1 MPASAPSSLSD
12 LVRQQLA
19 TVLDPEIR
27 RPITECDMVESVL
40 VDPNGM
46 ARITI
51 LLTVS
56 GCPMRDQLTEGVT
69 TAALRV
75 DGVRDVAITFGVMTD
90 EQRKALQTKLRG
102 GAPARENK
110 FTRPDSLTRVFAV
123 ASGKG
128 GVGKSSVTTNLAVGL
143 AAQGLKVGV
152 LDADIYGHSIPVMF
166 GVADERPTRVEEMIM
181 PITAHGVR
189 LISIGMLKPKREQVV
204 AWRGP
209 MLDKALAQMLSDVF
223 WGDLDILLLD
233 LPPGTGDVA
242 ISVGQQLGSGTEVL
256 VVTTPQ
262 DSAAEVA
269 ERAGTMASMLE
280 QKVIGIVENMSYLV
294 CPHCG
299 PGHRLEVFG
308 SGGGERVASTLT
320 TRLGYDIPVL
330 AHIPLDP
337 RLGAGADSG
346 MPLVL
351 SDPDSPAALELARVA
366 GRLAGRS
373 RSLLGRRLGLTPVG

>member
-1 MPASAPSSLSD
+1 MPVSTLPSLPD

-27 RPITECDMVESVL
+27 RPITEIDMVESVL
-40 VDPNGM
+40 VDPNAV
-46 ARITI
+46 ARVTI

-56 GCPMRDQLTEGVT
+56 GCPMRDKLTEDVT
-69 TAALRV
+69 AAALRV
-75 DGVRDVAITFGVMTD
+75 DGVRDVAITFGVMTE

-102 GAPARENK
+102 GAPAKENK
-110 FTRPDSLTRVFAV
+110 FTKPDSLTRVFAV

-143 AAQGLKVGV
+143 AKQGLKVGV

-209 MLDKALAQMLSDVF
+209 MLDKALAQMLSDVY
-223 WGDLDILLLD
+223 WGDLDVLLLD

-299 PGHRLEVFG
+299 PEHKLEVFG

-330 AHIPLDP
+330 ARVPLDP

-351 SDPDSPAALELARVA
+351 SDPDSPAAMELAKVA

-373 RSLLGRRLGLTPVG
+373 RSLLGRRLGLTPVS

>member
-1 MPASAPSSLSD
+1 MPVSTLPTLPD
-12 LVRQQLA
+12 LVRRQLA

-27 RPITECDMVESVL
+27 RPITEIDMVESVL
-40 VDPNGM
+40 VDPNAV

-56 GCPMRDQLTEGVT
+56 GCPMRDKLTEDVT
-69 TAALRV
+69 AAALRV
-75 DGVRDVAITFGVMTD
+75 DGVRDVAITFGVMTE

-102 GAPARENK
+102 GAPAKENK
-110 FTRPDSLTRVFAV
+110 FTKPDSLTRVFAV

-143 AAQGLKVGV
+143 AKQGLKVGV

-209 MLDKALAQMLSDVF
+209 MLDKALAQMLSDVY
-223 WGDLDILLLD
+223 WGDLDVLLLD

-299 PGHRLEVFG
+299 PEHKLEVFG

-320 TRLGYDIPVL
+320 GRLGYDIPVL
-330 AHIPLDP
+330 ARIPLDP

-351 SDPDSPAALELARVA
+351 SDPDSPAAMELAKVA

-373 RSLLGRRLGLTPVG
+373 RSLLGRRLGLTPVS

>member
-1 MPASAPSSLSD
+1 MPVSASSSLPD

-40 VDPNGM
+40 VDPTAV

-56 GCPMRDQLTEGVT
+56 GCPMRDKLTEDVT
-69 TAALRV
+69 SAALRV

-143 AAQGLKVGV
+143 AGQGLKVGV

-189 LISIGMLKPKREQVV
+189 VISIGMLKPKREQVV

-209 MLDKALAQMLSDVF
+209 MLDKALAQMLSDVY

-280 QKVIGIVENMSYLV
+280 QKVIGVVENMSYLV

-299 PGHRLEVFG
+299 PEHKLEVFG
-308 SGGGERVASTLT
+308 SGGGERVAATLT

-351 SDPDSPAALELARVA
+351 SDPDAPAALELARVA

-373 RSLLGRRLGLTPVG
+373 RGLLGRRLGLTPVS

>member
-1 MPASAPSSLSD
+1 MPVSTPSSLPD
-12 LVRQQLA
+12 LVREQLA

-27 RPITECDMVESVL
+27 RPITEIDMVESVL
-40 VDPNGM
+40 VDPNAV

-56 GCPMRDQLTEGVT
+56 GCPMRDKLTEDVT
-69 TAALRV
+69 GAALRV

-102 GAPARENK
+102 GAPAKENK
-110 FTRPDSLTRVFAV
+110 FTKAGSLTRVFAV

-128 GVGKSSVTTNLAVGL
+128 GVGKSAVTTNLAVGL
-143 AAQGLKVGV
+143 AKQGLKVGV

-209 MLDKALAQMLSDVF
+209 MLDKALAQMLSDVY

-299 PGHRLEVFG
+299 PEHKLEVFG

-337 RLGAGADSG
+337 RLGAGADAG

-373 RSLLGRRLGLTPVG
+373 RGLLGRRLGLTPVS